1 MPKKIDYK
9 KLILTAPDFPIPN
22 DTPELK
28 AIRLERARKHQESVM
43 LDRKAAAPLL
53 ADLAKIGIVVEH
65 PADLFQ
71 EEMDYREAI
80 PILLK

>member
-1 MPKKIDYK
+1 
-9 KLILTAPDFPIPN
+9 LIFTAPDFPISN

-28 AIRLERARKHQESVM
+28 AIRLERARKHEKMVRN
-43 LDRKAAAPLL
+43 DKKAAAPLL
-53 ADLAKIGIVVEH
+53 EDLAKIGIVVEH